1 MCINFISSNGW
12 SIVNCFYY
20 VASYILFGIFMIDSA
35 NKQVIYSSCVV
46 LMDFK
51 IA

>member
-1 MCINFISSNGW
+1 MIMLGVLLTV
-12 SIVNCFYY
+12 SIMLCRIY
-20 VASYILFGIFMIDSA
+20 FGIFMIDSG

-51 IA
+51 IV